1 MKKTIITI
9 VVCVVVAVF
18 VLSFAKDLIVKVAV
32 EKGVQA
38 ATGLRLSMRGLSI
51 GLIKTL
57 VDIDGLELFNPKG
70 YEDKIMIDMPE
81 IYVNYD
87 LPAIMKGKIHLKEV
101 RIDLKEFV
109 VVKNEKGELNL
120 DSLKVVQEQKEAKKP
135 VAKKEEKGKAPEIQ
149 IDSLQLKIGKVL
161 YKDYSKGGK
170 PSVQEFNINLD
181 EKYSNITDPNKLVS
195 LILVKALM
203 NTTISRLTGFD
214 LKGLE
219 STVSDTLG
227 TAQKVVGET
236 AAVAQKTIT
245 QTTQKTQ
252 EVVKGTTETLKKGAE
267 DLKEAIKLPFGSK
280 K

>member
-181 EKYSNITDPNKLVS
+181 EKYGNIKDPNKLVS

-236 AAVAQKTIT
+236 AAAAQKTIT
-245 QTTQKTQ
+245 ETTQKTQ

-267 DLKEAIKLPFGSK
+267 ELKEAIKFPFGSK